1 VKNYTY
7 LLKLKLIYHK
17 IELIVN
23 ICSFN
28 YSFSLIIIQ
37 ISINNNLINCK
48 TNKKTLSKI
57 QNSEKNT
64 KLKAFKLF
72 IETILFN
79 SKSSIEKIEINA
91 TKNTK
96 YKKKLTG
103 KHLFIIINWATN
115 LDFIFFWTKKVNS
128 SVVSFQKGEFITIE
142 SKNSSIYKKEKFAT
156 VWLLLYSL

>member
-103 KHLFIIINWATN
+103 KHLFIIIN
-115 LDFIFFWTKKVNS
+115 
-128 SVVSFQKGEFITIE
+128 
-142 SKNSSIYKKEKFAT
+142 
-156 VWLLLYSL
+156 